1 MSARV
6 LLVGIGGLGPWVLER
21 LVRSDAVGGVVAADV
36 DGARAAAVAGG
47 TRLGTTLERR
57 PVAVEATALDLMD
70 ADAVARLLQEREIDL
85 IVQAGSLLPVQ
96 RWWSIAALPD
106 AGPRLQ
112 RAGLGPWLALQ
123 LLLPLSL
130 ARAIERCGWQGTL
143 LNLSYPD
150 AVNAVIARTTAVTPA
165 GAGNVSLLAAA
176 VRQAVA
182 EQEGC
187 RPDEVEVAL
196 STHYAHVR
204 WAMGGGER
212 PRRHGVLRVLRDG
225 ADLTDRLDPFE
236 LLRRGGAL
244 IPWGEAS
251 HPLTAASVVR
261 HVELLLGERAGAEHM
276 PGPCGLVGGYPV
288 RVGRDGVVVDP
299 PPGTTVDALRVVQEE
314 TQQEDGIAA
323 IAADGTVTFTDEAAE
338 QMRSLFGAASAE
350 LHPDDVEEQ
359 ARRLLAALDGFGTGG
374 AATAPLRNSTNRK

>member
-1 MSARV
+1 MSGRV
-6 LLVGIGGLGPWVLER
+6 LLVGIGGLGAWVLER
-21 LVRSDAVGGVVAADV
+21 LVRSDAVGSVIAADV

-47 TRLGTTLERR
+47 ARLGATLERR
-57 PVAVEATALDLMD
+57 PVVVESTALDLAD
-70 ADAVARLLQEREIDL
+70 ADAVARLLEQREIDL
-85 IVQAGSLLPVQ
+85 IVQTGSLLPVQ

-150 AVNAVIARTTAVTPA
+150 AVNAVIARATAVTPA

-182 EQEGC
+182 ERDGC
-187 RPDEVEVAL
+187 DADAVEVAL

-204 WAMGGGER
+204 WAMGGGR
-212 PRRHGVLRVLRDG
+212 QPRGHGLLRVLRDG
-225 ADLTDRLDPFE
+225 TDVTGRFEPFE
-236 LLRRGGAL
+236 LLRRGGDL

-261 HVELLLGERAGAEHM
+261 HVELLLGERAGSEHM

-299 PPGTTVDALRVVQEE
+299 PPGTTVDALRVAQEE

-323 IAADGTVTFTDEAAE
+323 IAGDGTVVFTDEAAE
-338 QMRSLFGAASAE
+338 QMRSLFGRAHAE
-350 LHPDDVEEQ
+350 LHPDDVARQ
-359 ARRLLAALDGFGTGG
+359 ASSLQAALERFGTGG
-374 AATAPLRNSTNRK
+374 AAVPPPRNSTNRK